1 MGKFNQGILG
11 GFTGK
16 VGGVVGARSRGQW
29 IYRAYQGIVKNPK
42 TIAQT
47 KQREQFKIFS
57 QEVTKVCKAD
67 AFKFNAAF
75 PNAMTEHSF
84 LVSICFNMLRAY
96 KKNPKKPF
104 ETMKNVGIS
113 QGIENIGGLIDYAPI
128 ASAGSPITGPAFGSQ
143 EDAKAPGEKYY
154 GLNFGGDKS
163 FYSNVITNQGA
174 GSGQLQ
180 NRFLAMWLTK
190 GADGFYH
197 IVIARQGDISGISTD
212 NDALTKYSGVSK
224 CNFVKTIVEA
234 DSWAWVSGH
243 VGTGEDWTILYT
255 GGDTFNMADKDEAG
269 TAVTQVP
276 IYYNWFTNSSKVA
289 IGTMCKLIGT
299 GVVTAAGV

>member
-57 QEVTKVCKAD
+57 QEVTKICKSD

-96 KKNPKKPF
+96 QKNPKKPF
-104 ETMKNVGIS
+104 EVMKNVGLS
-113 QGIENIGGLIDYAPI
+113 KGIVNIGGLIDYAPV
-128 ASAGSPITGPAFGSQ
+128 ASAGAPITGPAFGSK
-143 EDAKAPGEKYY
+143 EDATTPGDKYY
-154 GLNFGGDKS
+154 GLNFGGDVS
-163 FYSNVITNQGA
+163 YYSEVISNQPTGEN
-174 GSGQLQ
+174 L

-190 GADGFYH
+190 GKDGYYH
-197 IVIARQGDISGISTD
+197 VVIARQGDITGISTD
-212 NDALTKYSGVSK
+212 NDAINKYSGVAK
-224 CNFVKTIVEA
+224 CNFVKTIIETDA
-234 DSWAWVSGH
+234 WAWVSGH
-243 VGTGEDWTILYT
+243 VGTGEDWTILYSGAGADSFT
-255 GGDTFNMADKDEAG
+255 MADKDETG
-269 TAVTQVP
+269 KPVTQVP
-276 IYYNWFTNSSKVA
+276 VYYNWFTNSGKVP
-289 IGTMCKLIGT
+289 IGSMCKLIGT
-299 GVVTAAGV
+299 GVVTAGS